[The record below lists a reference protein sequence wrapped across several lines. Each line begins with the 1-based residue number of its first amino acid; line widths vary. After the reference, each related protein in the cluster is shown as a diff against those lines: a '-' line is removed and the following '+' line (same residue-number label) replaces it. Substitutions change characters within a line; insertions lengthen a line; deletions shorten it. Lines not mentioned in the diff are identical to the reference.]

1 MNIFFLDRDPKICAQ
16 MHCDKHVVKMI
27 IEYAQLLSTAHRI
40 LDGDS
45 YLDSSSGRK
54 IQRWKLNDP
63 RENVLYKA
71 SHINHPSAV
80 WTRQSKENY
89 SWLVDMWR
97 HLLNEYTY
105 RYGKKH
111 KTEELLFALSRTPKN
126 ILDIS
131 WIDPP
136 PAMPEYCK
144 IKDDSIISYR
154 NYYIQEKKSFAKW
167 TKRNIPEW
175 YLKGVAYILALESIS
190 SN

>member
-105 RYGKKH
+105 RYDKKH

>member
-1 MNIFFLDRDPKICAQ
+1 
-16 MHCDKHVVKMI
+16 MHCNKHVVKMI

-45 YLDSSSGRK
+45 YIDSSSGRK
-54 IQRWKLNDP
+54 IQRWKLPDS
-63 RENVLYKA
+63 RETILYKA

-80 WTRQSKENY
+80 WARQSKENY
-89 SWLVDMWR
+89 SWLADMWR
-97 HLLNEYTY
+97 HLMNEYTY
-105 RYGKKH
+105 RYGKTH

-126 ILDIS
+126 ILNIS

-167 TKRNIPEW
+167 TKRKTPDW